1 MDGSTQNADINA
13 IIDVV
18 VVVVEDGRV
27 SEVFASQKDRVS
39 IEIIDR
45 DTDDAERECEI
56 QEAVNDLNARIS
68 QGELFSV
75 Y

>member
-13 IIDVV
+13 IID

>member
-1 MDGSTQNADINA
+1 MDGSTQKTDINA

-18 VVVVEDGRV
+18 VVKDGRV
-27 SEVFASQKDRVS
+27 SEVFASQKDRIS

-68 QGELFSV
+68 QGELFLV

>member
-1 MDGSTQNADINA
+1 MDGSTQKTDINA

-18 VVVVEDGRV
+18 VVVKDGRV
-27 SEVFASQKDRVS
+27 SEVFASQKDRIS

-68 QGELFSV
+68 QGELFLV

>member
-18 VVVVEDGRV
+18 VVVEDGRV
-27 SEVFASQKDRVS
+27 SEVFASQKDRDS